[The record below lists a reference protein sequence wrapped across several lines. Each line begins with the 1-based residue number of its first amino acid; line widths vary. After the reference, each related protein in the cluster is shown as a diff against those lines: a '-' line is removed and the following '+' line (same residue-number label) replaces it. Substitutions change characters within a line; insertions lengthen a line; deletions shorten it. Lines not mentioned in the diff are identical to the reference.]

1 MITVSKEAA
10 EKFEIIRLKAKN
22 SEKAMIRIGFGGFG
36 WGGPKLQLTLDELK
50 NEDDEIVESQGVKVV
65 YESDLEAYLS
75 KVVIDYSNKW
85 FDRGFIIK
93 GSGASSC

>member
-10 EKFEIIRLKAKN
+10 EKFEVIKLKGKN
-22 SEKAMIRIGFGGFG
+22 SETAMIRIGFGGFG

-65 YESDLEAYLS
+65 YESSLEAYLS
-75 KVVIDYSNKW
+75 SAVIDYSNKW

>member
-1 MITVSKEAA
+1 MITVTDIAA
-10 EKFEIIRLKAKN
+10 EKLNETIAK
-22 SEKAMIRIGFGGFG
+22 EKNPQSTMLRVTFGGYG

-75 KVVIDYSNKW
+75 NLVIDYSNKW

-93 GSGASSC
+93 GAGASSC